1 MSLLSMSDR
10 ELAAMALSLWANHI
24 ETGVMT
30 LSAQDAANMGKPI
43 NALSQDQ
50 QKVVMRLRELNQKSL
65 MKGIA

>member
-1 MSLLSMSDR
+1 MSILAMSDR
-10 ELAAMALSLWANHI
+10 ELAAMALSFWANHI

-30 LSAQDAANMGKPI
+30 LSAQDAAKMGKPF